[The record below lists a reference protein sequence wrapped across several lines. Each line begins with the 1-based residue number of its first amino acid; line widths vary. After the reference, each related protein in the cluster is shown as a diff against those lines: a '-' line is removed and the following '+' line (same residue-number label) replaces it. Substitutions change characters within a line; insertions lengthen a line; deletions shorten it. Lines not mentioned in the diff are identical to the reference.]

1 MFTYEKCC
9 RSEDV
14 SKREGVRLRP
24 KSAKRTGKH
33 SGQDRDAESHVTL
46 SEGSFEEVNIDESE
60 SEESEDAYYEDRGCQ
75 TGWELFVQYDQVNL

>member
-24 KSAKRTGKH
+24 KSAKRAGKH

-60 SEESEDAYYEDRGCQ
+60 SEGSEDAYYEDRGCQ